1 MAALANELK
10 SKQLENEKE
19 KAAEQQNFVTVIE
32 VNETATP
39 SAAEPSQSEPE
50 EVPEMPPPSPP
61 PATEKKKKV
70 VSVEVVPISL
80 SSKAASPSPT
90 DKVNRD
96 RTLSDNENSFTG
108 NDSIE
113 KGNNSNPP
121 TSPLGLSDV
130 KQKKV
135 PPRPPPK
142 YGRRIEPPTIPASLS
157 SGTKSKENS
166 LERNIKPSDI
176 LRNKSASSVE
186 DSKSYLLNRNTSPDV
201 SKLVKMNEKHY
212 PMAGEA
218 YNQKTTSLEKSGSL
232 KSNQSG
238 SLGKTSRVGTDSP
251 TGSLGKSSSVTK
263 EYSPTGSIDNKSKS
277 SRKYSDD
284 AGSKESLISQGNIS
298 EIVGGFRGMF
308 SCFVLNLSCVLLFSD
323 KVVQFHV
330 FVELG
335 GYKGNELC

>member
-10 SKQLENEKE
+10 SKQMENE

-32 VNETATP
+32 VNESATP
-39 SAAEPSQSEPE
+39 VEELSDHAESD
-50 EVPEMPPPSPP
+50 EVPETPPSPP
-61 PATEKKKKV
+61 PPSEKKK

-90 DKVNRD
+90 DKLSRD

-108 NDSIE
+108 NDS
-113 KGNNSNPP
+113 NNSNPP
-121 TSPLGLSDV
+121 TSPLSLNDV
-130 KQKKV
+130 NKKKV

-142 YGRRIEPPTIPASLS
+142 YGRRIEPPTIPPSLS
-157 SGTKSKENS
+157 GGTKSKENS

-176 LRNKSASSVE
+176 LRNKSATSIE
-186 DSKSYLLNRNTSPDV
+186 ESKAYLLNRNTSPDV

-212 PMAGEA
+212 PITGD
-218 YNQKTTSLEKSGSL
+218 NFIQKSSSLEKSGSL

-238 SLGKTSRVGTDSP
+238 SIGKTSRIGTDSP

-298 EIVGGFRGMF
+298 EIV
-308 SCFVLNLSCVLLFSD
+308 SLSYQILQLFSYYI
-323 KVVQFHV
+323 F
-330 FVELG
+330 F
-335 GYKGNELC
+335 

>member
-10 SKQLENEKE
+10 SKQLENEK
-19 KAAEQQNFVTVIE
+19 AATEHQNFVTVIE
-32 VNETATP
+32 VNE
-39 SAAEPSQSEPE
+39 SASQEEPSQERSVQVELE
-50 EVPEMPPPSPP
+50 EVPETPPSPP
-61 PATEKKKKV
+61 PPTDKKKV
-70 VSVEVVPISL
+70 VSVEVAPISL

-108 NDSIE
+108 SDSIE
-113 KGNNSNPP
+113 KGNHSNPP

-130 KQKKV
+130 NKKKV

-142 YGRRIEPPTIPASLS
+142 YGRRIEPPTIPSSLS
-157 SGTKSKENS
+157 GGTKSKENS

-186 DSKSYLLNRNTSPDV
+186 DSKAYLLNRNTSPDV

-212 PMAGEA
+212 PMASD
-218 YNQKTTSLEKSGSL
+218 NFTQKTSSLEKSGSL

-298 EIVGGFRGMF
+298 EIVG
-308 SCFVLNLSCVLLFSD
+308 
-323 KVVQFHV
+323 V
-330 FVELG
+330 FL
-335 GYKGNELC
+335 